1 MSWEDTM
8 KRYPLRENRGESSFY
23 TKRKLRA
30 LLDLLNSDMEP
41 TSKVAQAQ
49 GFVESMLKQ
58 MRE

>member
-8 KRYPLRENRGESSFY
+8 KRYPLRENRGESGFY

-58 MRE
+58 LGD

>member
-8 KRYPLRENRGESSFY
+8 KRYPLRENRGESGFY

>member
-30 LLDLLNSDMEP
+30 LLDLLNGDMEP

-49 GFVESMLKQ
+49 GFIESMLKQ
-58 MRE
+58 MSE

>member
-1 MSWEDTM
+1 MKWEDTM

-58 MRE
+58 MSE

>member
-8 KRYPLRENRGESSFY
+8 KRYPLRENRGESAFY

-49 GFVESMLKQ
+49 GFVESMLK
-58 MRE
+58 EV

>member
-8 KRYPLRENRGESSFY
+8 KRYPLRENRGESGFY

-58 MRE
+58 MSE

>member
-30 LLDLLNSDMEP
+30 LLELLNSDANDF
-41 TSKVAQAQ
+41 SKVHQAI

-58 MRE
+58 MDD

>member
-1 MSWEDTM
+1 MKWEDTM
-8 KRYPLRENRGESSFY
+8 KRYPLRENRGESGFY

-58 MRE
+58 LRD

>member
-1 MSWEDTM
+1 MKWEDTM

-58 MRE
+58 LRD

>member
-8 KRYPLRENRGESSFY
+8 KRYPLRENRGESGFY

-58 MRE
+58 LRD

>member
-1 MSWEDTM
+1 MKWEDTM

-49 GFVESMLKQ
+49 GFIESMLKQ
-58 MRE
+58 MSE